1 MDRVD
6 QSDTTA
12 SQKTDVKQPQRCVS
26 PCKSFPSPPPKGRL
40 RTRDS
45 SVAMCRC
52 PWAVLIAYHQGDGG
66 APLACQFGNNR
77 YKLTGLVAWG
87 IGCGQQDVPAVYAN
101 VPKFRSWV
109 DLKLRMW
116 GFAATSYSNIKH

>member
-1 MDRVD
+1 MW
-6 QSDTTA
+6 S
-12 SQKTDVKQPQRCVS
+12 SKCN
-26 PCKSFPSPPPKGRL
+26 
-40 RTRDS
+40 DS
-45 SVAMCRC
+45 KLKMCG
-52 PWAVLIAYHQGDGG
+52 INNGDGG

-101 VPKFRSWV
+101 VPKFRNWV
-109 DLKLRMW
+109 DLKLRIW